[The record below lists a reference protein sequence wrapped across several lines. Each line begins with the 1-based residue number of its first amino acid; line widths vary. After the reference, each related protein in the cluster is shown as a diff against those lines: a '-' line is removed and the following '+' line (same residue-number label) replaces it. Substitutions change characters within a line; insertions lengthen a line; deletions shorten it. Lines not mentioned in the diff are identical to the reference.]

1 MQLLPQL
8 QNYLRGSCGSQNNS
22 HLQES
27 RRHLAFVSAVKE
39 RQRSSVIH
47 DVSRQAE
54 LRQTSTPFAA
64 AAIGGPYERHTKAVN
79 GVAT

>member
-39 RQRSSVIH
+39 RQRSL
-47 DVSRQAE
+47 SRQAE